1 MFPKGRKE
9 FSTFFNLIFAYCSI
23 ILVLINFTY
32 VDKAILTDLQFQRQ
46 YFFKK
51 CLFLFL
57 FLFRCFGVSVKII
70 PKFRCFCFGLK
81 FPFRSYTRSE
91 NVFLQDFVNI
101 LIWLLFDPISDT
113 RVRIQWLNF
122 LPYTNPFL
130 RLQQLW
136 ILPPRKSKI

>member
-9 FSTFFNLIFAYCSI
+9 FLTFFNLIFAYCSI

-57 FLFRCFGVSVKII
+57 FRCFGVSVKII

-81 FPFRSYTRSE
+81 FPFRSYTSSEELHFANKIVFITFNHNNTAKNRITLQHIKFCAKCNITFPILRVVFSRSC
-91 NVFLQDFVNI
+91 
-101 LIWLLFDPISDT
+101 T
-113 RVRIQWLNF
+113 
-122 LPYTNPFL
+122 
-130 RLQQLW
+130 
-136 ILPPRKSKI
+136 KSAA